1 MVTFIGGGNRGTW
14 RKPLT
19 CRKSLTNFLALCC
32 TKYTSPWVGFK
43 LTTLVVIGT
52 NNIGSCNTNYHTS
65 TTRRPLVYSTN
76 TLVNKSLQCIIYYT
90 NTLVNKSLQC
100 IIYYTNALENK
111 VYLYCPNTWVN
122 EVYGV
127 LYCTKHEWMKSTV
140 YYIAQSM
147 SEWSLCCILLAKAW
161 VNEVYVVFYW
171 PKHEWMKSTLY

>member
-1 MVTFIGGGNRGTW
+1 MVSFIGGGNGGTW

-19 CRKSLTNFLALCC
+19 CRKSQTNFLALCC
-32 TKYTSPWVGFK
+32 IKYTSPWVGFK

-76 TLVNKSLQCIIYYT
+76 TSVNKSLQCIIYYT
-90 NTLVNKSLQC
+90 NT
-100 IIYYTNALENK
+100 LENK

-127 LYCTKHEWMKSTV
+127 LYCTKHEWMKSML
-140 YYIAQSM
+140 YFIGQNM
-147 SEWSLCCILLAKAW
+147 SEWSQRCIRLPKAW
-161 VNEVYVVFYW
+161 VNEVYVLLYW
-171 PKHEWMKSTLY
+171 PKHEWVKSTLFYIGQNMSE

>member
-1 MVTFIGGGNRGTW
+1 MVTFIDGGNRGTW

-76 TLVNKSLQCIIYYT
+76 TLVNKSLQCIIYST
-90 NTLVNKSLQC
+90 NT
-100 IIYYTNALENK
+100 LENK

-147 SEWSLCCILLAKAW
+147 SEWSLCCILLAKTW
-161 VNEVYVVFYW
+161 VNEVNVVLDC
-171 PKHEWMKSTLY
+171 PKHEWMKSMFYYIG